1 MPKRTRIEIILDVL
15 DNLARYPDK
24 PLTKIALY
32 SNLPYDRLV
41 KILDL
46 LESKDL
52 LRKIDENNRMNYVFT
67 EKGRILLREM
77 KRLRHILN
85 DFGLDIL

>member
-15 DNLARYPDK
+15 DNLARYPDA

-32 SNLPYDRLV
+32 SNLPYDRLI

-46 LESKDL
+46 LESKNL
-52 LRKIDENNRMNYVFT
+52 LQKIDDNNRISYVFT
-67 EKGRILLREM
+67 EKGRILLKEM

>member
-15 DNLARYPDK
+15 DNLARYPDE

-52 LRKIDENNRMNYVFT
+52 LQKINDNNRMNYVFT
-67 EKGRILLREM
+67 EKGRILLKEM